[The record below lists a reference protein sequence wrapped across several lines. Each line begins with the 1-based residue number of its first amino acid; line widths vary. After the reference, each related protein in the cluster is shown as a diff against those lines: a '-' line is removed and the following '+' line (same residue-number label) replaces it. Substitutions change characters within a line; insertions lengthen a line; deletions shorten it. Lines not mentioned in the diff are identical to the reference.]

1 MRLSSRAS
9 DGSSVAVSANQTE
22 GTRMHKMAKAAT
34 RNATNMI
41 SITQEKGVRTESPK
55 DGKGKGWWSRE
66 RQNCLR

>member
-1 MRLSSRAS
+1 
-9 DGSSVAVSANQTE
+9 
-22 GTRMHKMAKAAT
+22 MHKMAKAAT